1 MGAVS
6 LEVIEEILA
15 QTSAVLSGDK
25 QSLLRGL
32 LESFYGVTE
41 RLRQQNATL
50 ARLRRFLGM
59 TSSEKMADVL
69 GHGCGSAAAADETQ
83 PATPPADPAPVAVPP
98 HHATPAPSAAEQEPP
113 PAKEKPKAKGHG
125 RVPASS
131 YPDAPCFPV
140 LHEKLHPGDLCPL
153 CGRGRLYELPQPA
166 QILRI
171 VGQPPLAAVC
181 WNCQRLRCGG
191 CGHVFTARAPAAAQG
206 PKYDETAVA
215 MIALLR
221 YRAGLPLHRLDHLER
236 HLATPVPAST
246 QWDVVQ
252 QRVSDVRPIFD
263 ELCRQAAQGQVVHND
278 DSYARIL
285 AFMGKRRAALLAKG
299 ELPDPERTGIFTT
312 AIVSILEDK
321 PIALFFT
328 GRKHAGENLTDLLRQ
343 RAAGQP
349 APLLMSD
356 ALERN
361 VPTGHAVVEA
371 NCLAHGRRHVVD
383 EIANFPSECEYLLAR
398 LGKVYRVDHLSRR
411 FRLSPEKRLRVH
423 QRWSGPVMDAL
434 QAWMTAQ
441 FAEKRVE
448 PNSGLGRAMKYL
460 LKRWEKLTRFLR
472 VAGAPVDNNIC
483 ERALKMAIR
492 HRNNSLFYK
501 SQHGANV
508 GDVYMTLI
516 HTAELHGANPFDYL
530 TSLQRHAK
538 AVKEHPADWMPWNYR
553 DTLAR
558 LQACRAAMAPAD
570 RLEVTGATPPPP
582 SAPSAPSPPSSPAAK
597 AQLPSRPDARPS
609 GLATRPAGMSAPR
622 PSPVSGLAVA
632 VLVILAAL
640 RLLGRPIEAEAPAT
654 LEATVALPFDRIESP
669 LDRSC
674 AVAPHGVRRHE
685 QRPPS
690 IRARASPADGLPG
703 SPIHAAA

>member
-1 MGAVS
+1 MAQALKVGAVS
-6 LEVIEEILA
+6 LEVIEKILA
-15 QTSAVLSGDK
+15 KTRTVLSEDE

-32 LESFYGVTE
+32 LDSFFGVTE
-41 RLRQQNATL
+41 RLRQQDATL

-59 TSSEKMADVL
+59 ASSEKMANVL
-69 GHGCGSAAAADETQ
+69 GHGCGSAAAADDAQT
-83 PATPPADPAPVAVPP
+83 ATPPADPAPAAAPPP
-98 HHATPAPSAAEQEPP
+98 HASLAPSAAEQEPP
-113 PAKEKPKAKGHG
+113 AVKEKPKAKGHG
-125 RVPASS
+125 RVPASA
-131 YPDAPCFPV
+131 YPDAPCLPI
-140 LHEKLHPGDLCPL
+140 LHDKLHPGDVCPL

-171 VGQPPLAAVC
+171 VGQPPLVAVC

-191 CGHVFTARAPAAAQG
+191 CGHVFTARAPEAAQG
-206 PKYDETAVA
+206 PKYDETAIA
-215 MIALLR
+215 MMALLR

-246 QWDVVQ
+246 QWDVVNQ
-252 QRVSDVRPIFD
+252 GVGDVRPVFD
-263 ELCRQAAQGQVVHND
+263 ELCRQAAQGQVLHND

-285 AFMGKRRAALLAKG
+285 AFMGKRRASLLAKG

-312 AIVSILEDK
+312 AIVSLLQDK
-321 PIALFFT
+321 PIALFYT

-343 RAAGQP
+343 RAAGHA

-383 EIANFPSECEYLLAR
+383 AIASFPSECKYLLAM

-411 FRLSPEKRLRVH
+411 FRLSPEKRLRAH
-423 QRWSGPVMDAL
+423 RRWSRPVMDAL
-434 QAWMTAQ
+434 QAWMVAQ

-501 SQHGANV
+501 SQHGAHV

-530 TSLQRHAK
+530 AALLRHAK
-538 AVKEHPADWMPWNYR
+538 DAAQSPADWLPWNYR

-558 LQACRAAMAPAD
+558 RDAPDAHCRD
-570 RLEVTGATPPPP
+570 
-582 SAPSAPSPPSSPAAK
+582 PAA
-597 AQLPSRPDARPS
+597 PPARP
-609 GLATRPAGMSAPR
+609 TRPRPAGRLPIPITTAAPPVAQ
-622 PSPVSGLAVA
+622 PSL
-632 VLVILAAL
+632 
-640 RLLGRPIEAEAPAT
+640 
-654 LEATVALPFDRIESP
+654 
-669 LDRSC
+669 
-674 AVAPHGVRRHE
+674 
-685 QRPPS
+685 
-690 IRARASPADGLPG
+690 
-703 SPIHAAA
+703 